1 MFQGIK
7 IYASDR
13 YWNQIFAD
21 LGAEIVDSKNAADVI
36 FDDIDI
42 KPPISMPD
50 LQNIIFDC
58 CNNTD
63 IIHKIFGKDV
73 TLSALQHRIVVLLYK
88 NPDIT
93 MRDLKNAL
101 GLTPDVAT
109 HAVETAIYQLRKTY
123 GHDFIQN
130 IDGGYRL
137 GQL

>member
-42 KPPISMPD
+42 KPPISMLD

>member
-21 LGAEIVDSKNAADVI
+21 LGADIVNSKNVADVI

-42 KPPISMPD
+42 KTPISIPD
-50 LQNIIFDC
+50 LQNLIFNC
-58 CNNTD
+58 QNNTD
-63 IIHKIFGKDV
+63 IIHNVFGKDV
-73 TLSALQHRIVVLLYK
+73 ALSALQHKIVVLLYK

-93 MRDLKNAL
+93 MRDLKKAL
-101 GLTPDVAT
+101 GLAPDVAT
-109 HAVETAIYQLRKTY
+109 HAVETAIYQLRKIY